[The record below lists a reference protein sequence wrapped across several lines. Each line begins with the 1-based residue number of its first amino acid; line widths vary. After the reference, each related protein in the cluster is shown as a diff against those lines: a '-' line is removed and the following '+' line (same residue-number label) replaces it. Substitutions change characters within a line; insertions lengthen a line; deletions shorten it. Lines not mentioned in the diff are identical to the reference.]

1 MFFHQLCSFFYIND
15 LAVNIKQ
22 INLRIKIDDKN
33 TSILLYA
40 DDMASISDTEDNLQ
54 KLFRFKPD
62 KSHI

>member
-54 KLFRFKPD
+54 KLFRLKPD

>member
-1 MFFHQLCSFFYIND
+1 M
-15 LAVNIKQ
+15 NIKQ
-22 INLRIKIDDKN
+22 TNLRIKIDDKN

-40 DDMASISDTEDNLQ
+40 DDMASISDTEYNLQ